1 MEVSKV
7 ADYCK
12 QKLADHDVHL
22 TPVPLYWSTRQ
33 QGHQVGTTLSDECL
47 QCASGHPSLPEKVS
61 CQCWRSGAAS
71 QLQCSNV
78 SALPQEPPIPE
89 SEAGLELL
97 CQGKVGFDVSWTLDF
112 GMCSAAHVFPAVLQA
127 VYFDFTLS
135 AVKKYI
141 WRRSDDVVF
150 NYRLY
155 KPHRRAPP
163 PLIKPPV

>member
-1 MEVSKV
+1 M
-7 ADYCK
+7 
-12 QKLADHDVHL
+12 LAL
-22 TPVPLYWSTRQ
+22 L
-33 QGHQVGTTLSDECL
+33 
-47 QCASGHPSLPEKVS
+47 
-61 CQCWRSGAAS
+61 
-71 QLQCSNV
+71 
-78 SALPQEPPIPE
+78 QEPPIPD

-97 CQGKVGFDVSWTLDF
+97 CQGKVGFDVSCTLDLAYVQLHT
-112 GMCSAAHVFPAVLQA
+112 CSPAMLQA

-155 KPHRRAPP
+155 KPHRRAPL